1 MEQVS
6 ASARFWWLLRRAAV
20 LVYEENCLS
29 VSKGAAYS
37 ALLSLFPVLTTIA
50 AILVQTKATS
60 VLQVLSRFLA
70 QVAPPGTEE
79 ILLNRF
85 AVQGEKPVSLL
96 VIATLLSLYAAS
108 GVMLSLMEGFN
119 GVYHVPTN
127 RTFVRNRA
135 VAALLVFSTA
145 LPAVGASALILFGSR
160 TERWII
166 AQYGNLPITA
176 TFNAGILLAGQVAR
190 YAVALLTVVLVTIV
204 LYFVGTNRPQ
214 RWRQVWGGAV
224 VSTVLW
230 LAATQ
235 GFAWYVR
242 NMADYNIFYGS
253 VGAVIALIVWMYLLA
268 VITLYGCAYNAAR
281 ERLQAAEEQLLD

>member
-1 MEQVS
+1 M
-6 ASARFWWLLRRAAV
+6 

-29 VSKGAAYS
+29 VSKGVAYS
-37 ALLSLFPVLTTIA
+37 ALLSLFPVLTTIT
-50 AILVQTKATS
+50 AILVQTKATP
-60 VLQVLSRFLA
+60 VLQVLSRFLSE
-70 QVAPPGTEE
+70 VAPPGTEE
-79 ILLNRF
+79 MLLNRF

-108 GVMLSLMEGFN
+108 GLMLSLMEGFN

-127 RTFVRNRA
+127 RTFLRNRA

-145 LPAVGASALILFGSR
+145 LPAVGASVLILFGSR

-166 AQYGNLPITA
+166 AKLGDVPMSA
-176 TFNAGILLAGQVAR
+176 SFDEGVLLAGQLAR
-190 YAVALLTVVLVTIV
+190 YAVAFATVVLVTIV

-214 RWRQVWGGAV
+214 RWRQIWSGAV

-242 NMADYNIFYGS
+242 NIAGYNFFYGS

-268 VITLYGCAYNAAR
+268 VITLYGCAYNAAL
-281 ERLQAAEEQLLD
+281 ERLRLAEAG